1 MYSNFFTPG
10 HIMYVTKMI
19 ILIKKII
26 MQVFVCDP
34 EFCPGSEYTLVVQLE
49 ANPLPTQVVSMINMV
64 MIKMLIMNMA
74 NGRDEHSHM
83 NMVMMNMV
91 VMIMNMMI
99 SNGVSTRRF
108 M

>member
-1 MYSNFFTPG
+1 
-10 HIMYVTKMI
+10 MYVTEMI
-19 ILIKKII
+19 ILIKMII

-34 EFCPGSEYTLVVQLE
+34 EFCPGSEYTLVVQFE
-49 ANPLPTQVVSMINMV
+49 ANPLPTQVVSMINMGMINMV
-64 MIKMLIMNMA
+64 MMNMLVMNMA

>member
-1 MYSNFFTPG
+1 
-10 HIMYVTKMI
+10 
-19 ILIKKII
+19 

-49 ANPLPTQVVSMINMV
+49 ANPLPTQVVSMINMGMINMV
-64 MIKMLIMNMA
+64 MMNMLVMNMA

-83 NMVMMNMV
+83 NMVMTNMV
-91 VMIMNMMI
+91 IMNMMI

>member
-1 MYSNFFTPG
+1 
-10 HIMYVTKMI
+10 MYVTEMI
-19 ILIKKII
+19 ILIKMII
-26 MQVFVCDP
+26 MQVFICDP

-64 MIKMLIMNMA
+64 MVMMVNMVMINMLIMNMA

-91 VMIMNMMI
+91 VMMMNMMI